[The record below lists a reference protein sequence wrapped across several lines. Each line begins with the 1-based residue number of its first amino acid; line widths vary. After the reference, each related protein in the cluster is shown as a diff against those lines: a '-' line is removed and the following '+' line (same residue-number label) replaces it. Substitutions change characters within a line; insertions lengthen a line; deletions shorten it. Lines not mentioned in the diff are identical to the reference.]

1 MSIEQTNPISAQPTA
16 TPPKKSGSNVG
27 KLLRDVWR
35 FVWGED
41 QGVKDLQS
49 DINQIDEARNSKRL
63 AQAKKQQKLE
73 AKARQKAEIKAR
85 QAQIRLQLEQQTA
98 QKLLAKQAKK
108 TTITRQVNDK
118 ITALKEKTL
127 QGLVKN
133 KQQNLSNQKPLV
145 DHNFLAHGASAL
157 HAGLLKPSQHQREET
172 PVRPMQ
178 SAPKVVAKKS
188 GWLNKFFAPR
198 PVRQK
203 PTAMR
208 PVIERQPLSSAP
220 SVPVQQPSVHESSD
234 WSKHKEKMAKRL
246 AAEAEK
252 YANLKIRQ
260 DIENRYWH
268 SHNIVRANLIK
279 DQETLF
285 FNWQSKIL
293 TLVLA
298 LGLALLTVGVL
309 YGALLVWE
317 SNKLH
322 DNQDVFDN
330 LEAVNQEV
338 KKEEAIAQEIMDFNN
353 KLVLVDYMLDNHI
366 YWSDFFKV
374 LEDYTIFDV
383 YYEGFSGDINGT
395 YALPAVARDYRAVYL
410 QLKLMQGNEEVLSA
424 DTEGAKSLAQTVQA
438 TGDSVATTVDKIK
451 FILNL
456 VIDRKLFLR

>member
-1 MSIEQTNPISAQPTA
+1 MTTEQNNPIQPKSTA
-16 TPPKKSGSNVG
+16 TQPKKSGSNVG
-27 KLLRDVWR
+27 KLLKDVWR
-35 FVWGED
+35 FVWGTDE
-41 QGVKDLQS
+41 GVKDLQA
-49 DINQIDEARNSKRL
+49 DISQIDAMRNSKRL

-85 QAQIRLQLEQQTA
+85 QAQIRLQIQQQKE
-98 QKLLAKQAKK
+98 QKLLAKQAKR
-108 TTITRQVNDK
+108 TTIRKQVNDK
-118 ITALKEKTL
+118 IAAVTEKTL
-127 QGLVKN
+127 QGLVRN

-157 HAGLLKPSQHQREET
+157 QAGLLKPSQHQLEET
-172 PVRPMQ
+172 RP
-178 SAPKVVAKKS
+178 APAVATVAVKKS
-188 GWLNKFFAPR
+188 GWLDKLFAPR
-198 PVRQK
+198 QNAPRPAV
-203 PTAMR
+203 R
-208 PVIERQPLSSAP
+208 PVMERQPMRPAP
-220 SVPVQQPSVHESSD
+220 VAPLTAEQSSD
-234 WSKHKEKMAKRL
+234 WVKHKEKMAKRL

-293 TLVLA
+293 TMVLA

-322 DNQDVFDN
+322 DNQNVFDN

-338 KKEEAIAQEIMDFNN
+338 KKEEAIAREIMDFNN

-383 YYEGFSGDINGT
+383 YYEGFSGDISGT

-438 TGDSVATTVDKIK
+438 TGNTAATTVDKIK